1 MATPQDQ
8 TPEQLTVRSALRR
21 SLSRRRLIQST
32 LLAGGALGASALLAA
47 CGDDD
52 DEATTEPSGGGEA
65 TAAPSGGEATAT
77 ESSGAAEPTTGGEPA
92 TEAPSGGEGT
102 AGGTLVLAVEQN
114 PVSLDPAFVRDVGST
129 RVVWYMYD
137 SLLDRDENDEVIPW
151 LAESWEMTP
160 EGTEYT
166 ISLKDGVTFH
176 DGTPLNA
183 EAVKY
188 TYERMGDAELET
200 RYIDDYP
207 QHFSSVEAVDDL
219 TVKVTTPSFYSG
231 FVDNYLANYA
241 GHIVSPTAAQAAGK
255 DFALNPVGSGPF
267 KFKAF
272 EQDSALELERF
283 DDYWAGAP
291 LLDGMTV
298 RIIPE
303 QGVQIVELESG
314 NIDLSFSVQAKD
326 VERLEGA
333 GVQIFNAPPPTAT
346 WVSMNVAKGLTQELP
361 VRKAISL
368 AMDREAIVSELLL
381 GYGELSYAGTPEG
394 WPRYHEE
401 FQPDPYDVEEAGR
414 ILDEAGWVMGS
425 GGVREKDGQPLKVNV
440 LSTQLERAL
449 SYGLMNQFIQQQLT
463 ELGFETEIQTQEW
476 GAYLDEFR
484 AGTWWEVT
492 FHAQNAQTRE
502 TVGATLDPDAYW
514 NVNQHAKATVPELAE
529 SAETMRDIYD
539 RMESEVDPAKRI
551 EIWKEAQTL
560 CAEQML
566 VAWLVHWD
574 MLVGHQP
581 RVKGLTIK
589 PVMADTLHKVHEAWI
604 EE

>member
-1 MATPQDQ
+1 MATRHDRD
-8 TPEQLTVRSALRR
+8 PERLNVGTALQR
-21 SLSRRRLIQST
+21 SLSRRRLIQMS
-32 LLAGGALGASALLAA
+32 LLTGGAFGASSLLAA
-47 CGDDD
+47 CGGDNEEPTT
-52 DEATTEPSGGGEA
+52 EATTTEA
-65 TAAPSGGEATAT
+65 TAPTGGATAPTGGEATAT
-77 ESSGAAEPTTGGEPA
+77 TAGEAATQPPTGSSDKKP
-92 TEAPSGGEGT
+92 
-102 AGGTLVLAVEQN
+102 GGTLRIAVEQN

-129 RVVWYMYD
+129 RAVWYLYD
-137 SLLDRDENDEVIPW
+137 SLLDRDPDNELMPW
-151 LAESWEMTP
+151 LAESWEMAP
-160 EGTEYT
+160 DGTEYT
-166 ISLKDGVTFH
+166 LSLVDGVTFH
-176 DGTPLNA
+176 DGTPLDA

-188 TYERMGDAELET
+188 TFERLGDAALET

-207 QHFSSVEAVDDL
+207 KYFSSVEAVDSQ
-219 TVKVTTPSFYSG
+219 TVKITTPSFYAG
-231 FVDNYLANYA
+231 FFDDYLCNYA
-241 GHIVSPTAAQAAGK
+241 GHIVSPTAAEASGK

-272 EQDSALELERF
+272 EQDSALDLERF
-283 DDYWAGAP
+283 DDYWAGTP
-291 LLDGMTV
+291 LLDGITV

-314 NIDLSFSVQAKD
+314 NIDVTFSVQAKD
-326 VERLEGA
+326 TDRLKKANVE
-333 GVQIFNAPPPTAT
+333 IFNAPPPTAT

-361 VRKAISL
+361 IRKAISL
-368 AMDREAIVSELLL
+368 AMNREAIVSELLL
-381 GYGELSYAGTPEG
+381 GYGVLSYGGTPKD

-401 FQPDPYDVEEAGR
+401 FQPDPYDMDQAGK

-440 LSTQLERAL
+440 MSTQLERAL

-463 ELGFETEIQTQEW
+463 ELGFQTEIQTQEW

-514 NVNQHAKATVPELAE
+514 NVNQHAKATLPELVE
-529 SAETMRDIYD
+529 SAETMRDIYK
-539 RMESEVDPAKRI
+539 RMNAEVDAAKRI

-574 MLVGHQP
+574 MLVGYQP
-581 RVKGLTIK
+581 RVKDLTIK

-604 EE
+604 DE